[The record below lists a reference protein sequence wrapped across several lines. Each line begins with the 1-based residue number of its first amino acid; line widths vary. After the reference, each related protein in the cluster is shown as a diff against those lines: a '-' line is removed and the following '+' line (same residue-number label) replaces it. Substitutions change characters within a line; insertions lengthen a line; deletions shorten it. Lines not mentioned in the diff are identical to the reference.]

1 MIDTHSI
8 DALLFDYGG
17 TIDSNGLHWSEVIW
31 KAYQAEDVP
40 VSKES
45 FRSAYVH
52 AERTMGRIP
61 LVQPHH
67 TFADMM
73 RIKTELQVEWL
84 QENADLPSFRVTRDL
99 KRRLADRCY
108 TSAAHS
114 VSVARPLIAALASRY
129 PLALVSNFYGNISSV
144 LRDFRLDRYFPHIIE
159 SATVGI
165 RKPDPAIF
173 RLALDALHL
182 TDASRVVVIGDSHD
196 KDILPAASLGCRTVW
211 LKNIGWRPYTG
222 TESADEIIT
231 DFRELES
238 LLL

>member
-108 TSAAHS
+108 
-114 VSVARPLIAALASRY
+114 
-129 PLALVSNFYGNISSV
+129 GNISSV

-196 KDILPAASLGCRTVW
+196 KDILPSASLGCRTVW

-231 DFRELES
+231 DFRELKS